1 MSRPTRIEDL
11 SLYDQQGQKIATF
24 DPAVFLSLPRKA
36 LVRILKTLESL
47 DTSVANGLLDK
58 EGNIEGGDEI
68 TYYLRPTQKDLEK
81 KLRDAQRSWDR
92 NKELYEEA
100 LTDPNPIPRYMHWS
114 VDDWA
119 RKEDKPAIPWPDTR
133 NS

>member
-1 MSRPTRIEDL
+1 MTYIVEP
-11 SLYDQQGQKIATF
+11 IAARLLKSGDTF
-24 DPAVFLSLPRKA
+24 RD
-36 LVRILKTLESL
+36 
-47 DTSVANGLLDK
+47 
-58 EGNIEGGDEI
+58 GGYTHRVMEVDHNEI

-114 VDDWA
+114 VNDWA
-119 RKEDKPAIPWPDTR
+119 RKEDKPAISWPDTR
-133 NS
+133 DS